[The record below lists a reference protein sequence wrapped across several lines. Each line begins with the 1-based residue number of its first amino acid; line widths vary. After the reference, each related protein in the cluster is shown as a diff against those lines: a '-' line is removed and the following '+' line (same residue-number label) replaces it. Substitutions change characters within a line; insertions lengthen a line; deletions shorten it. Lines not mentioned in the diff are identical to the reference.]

1 MDVAQSLS
9 KKEGEYNLASSKL
22 PTIIQTLSV
31 ARRRDNLL
39 PQISSDYARK
49 KDGVMEQKRKI
60 EIGSQ
65 VYLEEGGDPCGAVR
79 DVRLENRDE
88 ITIYVENSGEF
99 IVSLDAV
106 GAAHD
111 GKVILDRARLDQSL
125 LDAVAHAHDAE
136 VPG

>member
-1 MDVAQSLS
+1 
-9 KKEGEYNLASSKL
+9 
-22 PTIIQTLSV
+22 
-31 ARRRDNLL
+31 
-39 PQISSDYARK
+39 
-49 KDGVMEQKRKI
+49 MEQKRKI

-79 DVRLENRDE
+79 DVGLENRDE

-136 VPG
+136 VPGL

>member
-1 MDVAQSLS
+1 
-9 KKEGEYNLASSKL
+9 
-22 PTIIQTLSV
+22 
-31 ARRRDNLL
+31 
-39 PQISSDYARK
+39 
-49 KDGVMEQKRKI
+49 MEQKRNI

-79 DVRLENRDE
+79 DVRLRNGDE

-99 IVSLDAV
+99 IVPMDAIR
-106 GAAHD
+106 AAHD

-136 VPG
+136 VPGL